1 MKSKL
6 YFDQYLLKVNV
17 VSIVFLL
24 IFGIF
29 LVSSATAVESQRIYS
44 DSFYMIK
51 NHFEV
56 QLVHNQFIFIFNFNN
71 LI

>member
-6 YFDQYLLKVNV
+6 YLDQYLLKVNV

-29 LVSSATAVESQRIYS
+29 WYL
-44 DSFYMIK
+44 
-51 NHFEV
+51 
-56 QLVHNQFIFIFNFNN
+56 QLLQLNPKEFIQIVFT
-71 LI
+71 

>member
-6 YFDQYLLKVNV
+6 YLDQYLLKVNV

-29 LVSSATAVESQRIYS
+29 LVSSATAVESQ
-44 DSFYMIK
+44 
-51 NHFEV
+51 
-56 QLVHNQFIFIFNFNN
+56 N
-71 LI
+71 LFR